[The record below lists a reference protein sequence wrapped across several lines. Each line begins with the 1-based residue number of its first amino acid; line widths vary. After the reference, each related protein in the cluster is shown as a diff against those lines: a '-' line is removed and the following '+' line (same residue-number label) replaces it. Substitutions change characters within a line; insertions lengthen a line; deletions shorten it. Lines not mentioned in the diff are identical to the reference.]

1 MANVFEKMLNA
12 DISRRDF
19 LKGTLAA
26 SASVAGLSM
35 AACGNESNLTPTAPA
50 PEAPEATVAPV
61 EHAPI
66 VDIEEGGEWVSAACW
81 HNCGGR
87 CLNKALVKDGIV
99 IRQKTDDNKE
109 DTPDFPQ
116 QRACQRGRAQRMQVF
131 GADRLKY
138 PMKRKNW
145 SIDDPHGELR
155 GEDEWERISWDE
167 AFTLTAQAIKKLYDE
182 YGPETCFVL
191 GGSQVPKVLQG
202 LGGFTPRWGQVSW
215 GAWPDAYKFVTGN
228 GGYSNNAPDR
238 FTLREQKL
246 VILWGANPAVS
257 SAGLPEYNYLQAH
270 KAGTEYVVIDPR
282 YTESIRPLE
291 AQWIPIRPATDTAM
305 ILGMIQHIIAND
317 LHDKEYL
324 DKYCVGFDRDHMP
337 PEDSEDW
344 TYNPLERQ
352 PFTYKAKKINPDYN
366 FYDYVMGEGLWA
378 AEGPKTPEWAS
389 EICGVPAETIKEL
402 AVKYA
407 TTKPASIYAAGAP
420 ARINDGECFPHALT
434 VLGMVCGQLG
444 RGGASIAGCMHNAAS
459 NGGPGLVSGGGAG
472 AKSNVPANPFPQKT
486 YAMNNGEMWEAVLN
500 GEHTMY
506 KENGKVVK
514 YPVNIHMIYQGM
526 GGALNQRQAMTQ
538 GIQAYKKVD
547 FALCT
552 NYVLNTSAK
561 YSDIVFPCTTEWERT
576 GTLLTGNREAL
587 FFGQHIVEPMYEAK
601 SDIEIGMGLADKM
614 HELYPDEFPFTGAD
628 LNDISEWQQTLN
640 KLAGATVTTK
650 DGKVPLLTITADDVA
665 RYSEKAGEELT
676 LEPQEGVITLEQ
688 FEKDGMY
695 QVPNAEE
702 FRNYP
707 FKAFIEDPEAN
718 PVDTPSGKFEIYSQ
732 AMADYI
738 EWVGFSSKD
747 PLPIYP
753 HITEGYEDGIA
764 NGRPFQ
770 LVTHHYQRRSHH
782 VFDNL
787 TWLREAFPQELWINA
802 DDAKALEI
810 KTGDIVLLES
820 PYGKVARPAYV
831 TERIV
836 PGVISLG
843 EGAWAQLTKDGVD
856 IAGATNTLSSPVP
869 TGQGHTGFNS
879 NNCLISKYSDQTIK
893 PDCEWE
899 KRIVFPE
906 M

>member
-1 MANVFEKMLNA
+1 MIDEVLNA
-12 DISRRDF
+12 KISRRDF
-19 LKGTLAA
+19 LKGTAA
-26 SASVAGLSM
+26 ATAAVAGLGMVSRENAM
-35 AACGNESNLTPTAPA
+35 ASAES
-50 PEAPEATVAPV
+50 VASS
-61 EHAPI
+61 EHAEI
-66 VDIEEGGEWVSAACW
+66 VNPEEGGKWVTAACW

-87 CLNKALVKDGIV
+87 CLNKALVKDGV
-99 IRQKTDDNKE
+99 VLRQKTDDNHP
-109 DTPDFPQ
+109 DTPDYPQ
-116 QRACQRGRAQRMQVF
+116 QRACQRGRSQRMQVF

-145 SIDDPHGELR
+145 SLENPNGELR

-167 AFTLTAQAIKKLYDE
+167 AFTLVAQATKKLYDE

-191 GGSQVPKVLQG
+191 GGSYFPRVLQG

-246 VILWGANPAVS
+246 VILWGSNPAVS
-257 SAGLPEYNYLQAH
+257 SAGNPEFNYLQAH
-270 KAGTEYVVIDPR
+270 KAGAEFVVIDPR
-282 YTESIRPLE
+282 YTESIQPLD
-291 AQWIPIRPATDTAM
+291 AQWIPIRPSTDTAM

-324 DKYCVGFDRDHMP
+324 DKYCVGFDRNHMP
-337 PEDSEDW
+337 PADREDW
-344 TYNPLERQ
+344 TYSPLERQ
-352 PFTYKAKKINPDYN
+352 PFTYVSREIDPDDN
-366 FYDYVMGEGLWA
+366 FYDYVMGEGKWA
-378 AEGPKTPEWAS
+378 DEGPKTPEWAS

-420 ARINDGECFPHALT
+420 ARINDGECFPHALC

-444 RGGASIAGCMHNAAS
+444 RGGASIAGCMHNSAS

-472 AKSNVPANPFPQKT
+472 ATTAVPANPFPQKT
-486 YAMNNGEMWEAVLN
+486 YAMNNGEMWNAVLE
-500 GEHTMY
+500 GSHTMY
-506 KENGKVVK
+506 KDPETGEVVK
-514 YPVNIHMIYQGM
+514 YPVNIHMIYQAS

-538 GIQAYKKVD
+538 GIKAYKKVD
-547 FALCT
+547 FALCV

-561 YSDIVFPCTTEWERT
+561 YSDIVLPCTTEWERP
-576 GTLLTGNREAL
+576 GTLLTGNREILIYA
-587 FFGQHIVEPMYEAK
+587 QHVVEPMYEAK
-601 SDIEIGMGLADKM
+601 SDQEIAKGIADKM
-614 HELYPDEFPFTGAD
+614 HELYPDDFPYTA
-628 LNDISEWQQTLN
+628 NDIVDVDEWQQILN
-640 KLAGATVTTK
+640 KLAGSTFIDT
-650 DGKVPLLTITADDVA
+650 DGEKKTLLTITREDID
-665 RYSEKAGEELT
+665 RYSEMAGHELM
-676 LEPQEGVITLEQ
+676 LEPQEGKITLEE
-688 FEKDGMY
+688 FEENGIY
-695 QVPNAEE
+695 QVPDAEKY
-702 FRNYP
+702 RNYP
-707 FKAFIEDPEAN
+707 FKAFIDDPGAN

-732 AMADYI
+732 AMSDYI
-738 EWVGFSSKD
+738 EWVGFSSKS

-764 NGRPFQ
+764 NERPFQ

-802 DDAKALEI
+802 DDAKKLGIE
-810 KTGDIVLLES
+810 TGNIVLLES

-831 TERIV
+831 TERIT

-843 EGAWAQLTKDGVD
+843 EGAWAELNKDGVD

-879 NNCLISKYSDQTIK
+879 NNCLISLYENQDIL
-893 PDCEWE
+893 PDCQWE

-906 M
+906 V

>member
-1 MANVFEKMLNA
+1 MANLFEKMLSA

-19 LKGTLAA
+19 LKGTVAA
-26 SASVAGLSM
+26 TAGVAGLSM
-35 AACGNESNLTPTAPA
+35 TAYAADSNLTT
-50 PEAPEATVAPV
+50 APV
-61 EHAPI
+61 EHAPV
-66 VDIEEGGEWVSAACW
+66 VDNEEGGCWVSAACW

-87 CLNKALVKDGIV
+87 CLNKALVKDGVV
-99 IRQKTDDNKE
+99 IRQKTDDTHA

-116 QRACQRGRAQRMQVF
+116 QRACQRGRSQRMQVF

-167 AFTLTAQAIKKLYDE
+167 AFTLTAQAIKKLYDQ

-228 GGYSNNAPDR
+228 AGYTNNAPDR

-257 SAGLPEYNYLQAH
+257 SAGLPEYNYQQAH
-270 KAGTEYVVIDPR
+270 KAGAEFVVIDPR
-282 YTESIRPLE
+282 YTESIKPLD

-305 ILGMIQHIIAND
+305 ILGMIQHIVASG

-337 PEDSEDW
+337 TSDRPEW
-344 TYNPLERQ
+344 TYNPLERNS
-352 PFTYKAKKINPDYN
+352 FVYTSKDIDPDDN
-366 FYDYVMGEGLWA
+366 FLDYIMGEGKFA
-378 AEGPKTPEWAS
+378 GEGAKTPEWAS

-407 TTKPASIYAAGAP
+407 TTKPASIFAAGAP
-420 ARINDGECFPHALT
+420 ARINDGECFPHALC

-444 RGGASIAGCMHNAAS
+444 RDGASVVSCMHNAAS

-486 YAMNNGEMWEAVLN
+486 YAMNNGEMWNAVLN

-506 KENGKVVK
+506 KDAETGEVVK
-514 YPVNIHMIYQGM
+514 YPVNIHMLYQGM

-561 YSDIVFPCTTEWERT
+561 YSDIVFPCTTEWERP

-587 FFGQHIVEPMYEAK
+587 FFGQHIVEPMFEAK
-601 SDIEIGMGLADKM
+601 SDIEIGQGLADKM
-614 HELYPDEFPFTGAD
+614 HELYPDEFPYTAAD
-628 LNDISEWQQTLN
+628 ICDISEWQQVLN
-640 KLAGATVTTK
+640 KLAGATFTNASGEKKT
-650 DGKVPLLTITADDVA
+650 LLTITADDVK
-665 RYSEKAGEELT
+665 RYSEKAGEELM
-676 LEPQEGVITLEQ
+676 LEPQEGEITLAE
-688 FEKDGMY
+688 FEEAGMY
-695 QVPNAEE
+695 QVDVADSAVY
-702 FRNYP
+702 RNYP
-707 FKAFIEDPEAN
+707 FKAFIDDPEAN
-718 PVDTPSGKFEIYSQ
+718 PVDTPSGKFEIHSQ
-732 AMADYI
+732 AMSDYI

-747 PLPIYP
+747 PLPVYP

-764 NGRPFQ
+764 NNRPFQ
-770 LVTHHYQRRSHH
+770 LITHHYQRRSHH

-787 TWLREAFPQELWINA
+787 TWLREAFPQELWVNA
-802 DDAKALEI
+802 DDAKAMDI

-836 PGVISLG
+836 PGVVSLG
-843 EGAWAQLTKDGVD
+843 EGAWAQLNKNGVD
-856 IAGATNTLSSPVP
+856 EAGATNTLSSPVP

-879 NNCLISKYSDQTIK
+879 NNCLISKYEDQSIL
-893 PDCEWE
+893 PDAQWP
-899 KRIVFPE
+899 KRIIFAD
-906 M
+906 